1 MSSGPT
7 ITNTNGCGA
16 VSKYYGQTAANWDA
30 KNMDPWLDNRWSQKV
45 SETTANSYG
54 FAGAFDNWAV
64 GNPDFNCQDDGS
76 NSDCHSNPCNIVA
89 LVANPDVREA
99 YYVIESLNRL
109 HTYFTSLSQAF
120 ITSALAAALSE
131 D

>member
-1 MSSGPT
+1 MDRRLQFGMPKIWT
-7 ITNTNGCGA
+7 RGWTTGGA
-16 VSKYYGQTAANWDA
+16 KKKAKQRQTATD
-30 KNMDPWLDNRWSQKV
+30 LL
-45 SETTANSYG
+45 E
-54 FAGAFDNWAV
+54 AFGNWAV
-64 GNPDFNCQDDGS
+64 GNPDFNRQDDGS

-109 HTYFTSLSQAF
+109 RTYFTGLSQAF
-120 ITSALAAALSE
+120 ITSARAAALSE